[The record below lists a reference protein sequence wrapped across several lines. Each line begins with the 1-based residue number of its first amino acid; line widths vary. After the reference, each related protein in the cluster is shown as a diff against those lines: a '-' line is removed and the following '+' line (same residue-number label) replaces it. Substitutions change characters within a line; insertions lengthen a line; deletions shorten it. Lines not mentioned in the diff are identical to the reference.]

1 MNIRRGAVSSS
12 LAGAAVWIDLPPNPA
27 PSRRPTIV
35 PVFLPHAGCPHRC
48 VFCNQKTITG
58 QVGPASG
65 PNLPALVA
73 HFLREKPRFPQYVEL
88 AFYGGNFLGQPPDQI
103 HFLLAEAQDLVRQ
116 GWIGA
121 VRFSTRPDSVD
132 DQRLQWIAGSPV
144 RTVELG
150 GQSMDDA
157 VLRAS
162 GRGHAAQDTIQA
174 VGRLRRAGF
183 RVGIQTMIGLPG
195 QDARS
200 GLVSAGRFAALE
212 PDFVRIYPC
221 LVLAGSPLAEAYCRG
236 DFLPLSL
243 DAAVAIC
250 VRLWRLFARH
260 HIPVIRMGLQAS
272 ADLSD
277 ETLVLAGPYHPA
289 FGHLVFSA
297 LCHQALARGLRRLPA
312 AGRTVRITAHP
323 RRLSQ
328 VRGLGNAN
336 LAALTERFA
345 LAGIRISSD
354 PDVPLHRL
362 GLALD

>member
-1 MNIRRGAVSSS
+1 MNIRRGAVASS
-12 LAGAAVWIDLPPNPA
+12 LPGAAVWIDLPPNPA

-58 QVGPASG
+58 QRDSVSG
-65 PNLPALVA
+65 PNLPNLVA
-73 HFLREKPRFPQYVEL
+73 RFLREKPQHPRYVEL
-88 AFYGGNFLGQPPDQI
+88 AFYGGNFLGQPPDRV

-121 VRFSTRPDSVD
+121 VRFSTRPESID
-132 DQRLQWIAGSPV
+132 DRRLQWIADSPV

-162 GRGHAAQDTIQA
+162 GRGHSARDTSQA
-174 VGRLRRAGF
+174 VRRLRRAGL

-200 GLVSAGRFAALE
+200 ALASAGRFAALE

-221 LVLAGSPLAEAYCRG
+221 LVLAGSPLAEAYRRG
-236 DFLPLSL
+236 DFRPLSL
-243 DAAVAIC
+243 DAAVATC

-272 ADLSD
+272 AELSD

-297 LCHQALARGLRRLPA
+297 LCRQGLARGLRRLPA
-312 AGRTVRITAHP
+312 AGCTVRITVHP
-323 RRLSQ
+323 RRFSQ
-328 VRGLGNAN
+328 VRGPGNAN

-345 LAGIRISSD
+345 LAGIRISGD
-354 PDVPLHRL
+354 PDLPLHRL
-362 GLALD
+362 GIALD